1 MKEQAHQ
8 HLQSP
13 SRFGDLGAHIMSEI
27 SSMHM
32 SQAFKQ
38 PVFLQ
43 SPDKKAKRQSN
54 FKCREKD
61 EASDNKSSL
70 RISHCNKESQNC
82 DYQQQCVS
90 ILENINININITAPQ
105 QSYRRRSN

>member
-8 HLQSP
+8 HLHSP
-13 SRFGDLGAHIMSEI
+13 SSFGDLGAHIMSEI

-61 EASDNKSSL
+61 EASYNKSSL
-70 RISHCNKESQNC
+70 RISHTTNNFNCNKE
-82 DYQQQCVS
+82 
-90 ILENINININITAPQ
+90 
-105 QSYRRRSN
+105 